1 MVQSQNSLSYRLN
14 RYEIAV
20 LWIIVT
26 TMDCTVSN
34 IIEDTGIAKSTV
46 DKTLYLL
53 SLRGIIEYGI
63 KTKDRGK
70 SILYV
75 PSHRRSIEEGDE
87 Y

>member
-1 MVQSQNSLSYRLN
+1 
-14 RYEIAV
+14 
-20 LWIIVT
+20 
-26 TMDCTVSN
+26 MDCTISN
-34 IIEDTGIAKSTV
+34 IIEDTGISESTIE
-46 DKTLYLL
+46 KTLYLL